1 MFRSRDDLPTLRVT
15 SLSTDADDD
24 DLRSLFA
31 PFGSIARAN
40 VVRDRETR
48 ESKGFGFVSFNLKQ
62 DAEKAL
68 AKMNGFGYDSLILSV
83 SWSRESERV
92 ASRAR
97 ADASAEGA
105 PTGACLVPSSSI
117 VCAAL
122 YSCMICTSRSWW
134 TLLCILEIMWQCP
147 RWGSVAR

>member
-83 SWSRESERV
+83 SWSCECYGGG
-92 ASRAR
+92 SRTR
-97 ADASAEGA
+97 ADVSAEGA
-105 PTGACLVPSSSI
+105 ATGACLVPSPCF
-117 VCAAL
+117 VCVAL
-122 YSCMICTSRSWW
+122 YPCMTW
-134 TLLCILEIMWQCP
+134 TPRILT
-147 RWGSVAR
+147 RV